1 MSAKSYTVYP
11 FPLPT
16 LTIKIV
22 PGGVARMSYSETLYE
37 LVSKHP
43 IKDEHWKH
51 LDACGLIGIGQA
63 YSVISTETLNVESQ
77 PLSVDRTTGMPTGE
91 PPVAG
96 NGEPVT
102 KPHTYAYHRYVV
114 RRICDSGD

>member
-1 MSAKSYTVYP
+1 MSKTYTSYP
-11 FPLPT
+11 FPLPL

-22 PGGVARMSYSETLYE
+22 PGGTSRMSYSETLYE

-43 IKDEHWKH
+43 IKEAHWKH

-63 YSVISTETLNVESQ
+63 YSVISTDTVEAESQ
-77 PLSVDRTTGMPTGE
+77 PTTVDRVTGEPTGA

-102 KPHTYAYHRYVV
+102 KPHLYTYHRYVV